1 MTVFFHC
8 FVGFLFLLLSLDA
21 LPTKP
26 LPLIST
32 ESDPDAFIEGYVNV
46 INGNYCES
54 TTDLLITGP
63 DPLILQRF
71 YSSMNGVDGSPN
83 GGWRILPQRFLV
95 VGKGFFAK
103 SYLIRQE
110 PFAWSLALTG
120 ECSGGILPYTG
131 WRNEKGWTQAPLK
144 IDAANKAIGIVNTYA
159 KEINGQTNHQSR
171 ILRTRGSTCEL
182 VLGDGTKRIYQQTTQ
197 LPSLLL
203 GEELTS
209 VMASQVWDP
218 EYFLLSQETLP
229 SGNHL
234 LFSYDGEG
242 HLISIEMKNRT
253 QTKTFSW
260 MHFTYNFQ
268 NLECRVMI
276 ETSDAKSLTY
286 HFSLD
291 NGAYNLVKVEGSHI
305 MPVSYK
311 YKEALVKKTLPEGS
325 FTEIEYENGK
335 AATLKTSHFL
345 SGKPDAIYSF
355 SYGQNTTDVFNAL
368 GIQTRYIYDTRFQ
381 LTAIERYDH
390 QGHLHRVERKFWGNT
405 QTEMGRLLAKTIEDG
420 HGRVCSYQSFLY
432 DKAGNIVEER
442 LYGNLTGQ
450 QDVSLKVS
458 PDGQLLNPDEKECH
472 IKSFEYSSD
481 GFNLLTKAGN
491 VKGCQT
497 LSIYKTNANLLIKKF
512 ILSEGV
518 IKKRT
523 FYTYNDDGVCIKT
536 IEDDVSKEEDDQI
549 FNDSITERHMT
560 EIQPKETLPGVGLPL
575 VIIEKALNLKRKQEV
590 LIKKS
595 VNTYDT
601 QSRLISCDT
610 YDARNQYAFT
620 EQKGT
625 EVSGEGQFTA
635 RYSYDLL
642 GRKISSTDRFGNSTL
657 FEYDAFDRLT
667 KIIYPEVFDENH
679 NVIRP
684 TMTYTYNLFG
694 HQLTFQDPKGFI
706 TTKSYNLRGDPSKII
721 YPDGS
726 SESFTYDTD
735 GRLHQSLDR
744 DQIMTVYEYD
754 YLGRTVYEETS
765 TVGEKGEISI
775 LKKHSYQYSGFRC
788 ISECEDKCVK
798 KYSYGA
804 AGRLT
809 SIIEYDNAKDSTD
822 PESRCTEMIYGAR
835 GRLYQKK
842 IWFGP
847 EDTDYRLECF
857 EYDRTGNLLKKQIKD
872 AEGRVLYAKGFS
884 YNLHNQCIEEYYLK
898 DNEKQSLK
906 KTSYDTEGEPTNL
919 ETRVIFDYTY
929 QNALGQNVLKKSLHG
944 PDGSTTEMEFDALG
958 RIHSIYKKDPAGE
971 LLSSQTILYDSS
983 GNKACN
989 IHDHIVDGN
998 RVDSQKNLWVYGPNH
1013 RLEEEVE
1020 AAGTP
1025 FEKRTRLHYDPT
1037 GKMVEK
1043 TIQGMGGSLLYSY
1056 DKSGR
1061 LCKIK
1066 AQDSKKDRCISN
1078 SYIYD
1083 EKGNIIAAY
1092 SSPKKHVMRTYDAFN
1107 QLIQEDIEDG
1117 EGSYSLKYAYDRC
1130 GRIKEI
1136 VLPDQSKIIFSYDA
1150 LCGRFVKRLSAQ
1162 DKVLYTHTYDHY
1174 DDDSSLDCDPQSCLV
1189 HHPRENFQLS
1199 NTLLCVLCDLC
1210 GKKNL
1215 PQGSLRKQNERKDE
1229 QGPQS
1234 RFEDNLL
1241 SQLIT
1246 LEKPDKTAITFS
1258 YDPFG
1263 RLLVQKHLNIKNK
1276 TKKTLSTSRYFYLG
1290 HQEIGSLT
1298 KNGEIET
1305 LKVPGLNGDQLSPT
1319 GIAFEL
1325 KGKTYLPVHDHSGH
1339 VIKLIDSQNRKTV
1352 ESYQYTAFGQETI
1365 YNAQG
1370 EVEECSQVGNPWR
1383 YAEKRTD
1390 QTTGLIFFDFC
1401 FYHPTTGKWMNQDPV
1416 LHMVLNPVLKLTLY
1430 ELGYK

>member
-1 MTVFFHC
+1 MTIFFHC
-8 FVGFLFLLLSLDA
+8 FVGFLLLSLSLVA
-21 LPTKP
+21 FPTKP

-32 ESDPDAFIEGYVNV
+32 ESDPDAFIEGCVNV

-71 YSSMNGVDGSPN
+71 YSSRNGVDGSQH

-103 SYLIRQE
+103 NCLIRQE
-110 PFAWSLALTG
+110 PFTWSLALTG
-120 ECSGGILPYTG
+120 ERSGGILPYTG

-144 IDAANKAIGIVNTYA
+144 IDATNKAIGIVNTYA
-159 KEINGQTNHQSR
+159 KEINGQTNHQNR

-182 VLGDGTKRIYQQTTQ
+182 LLGDGTKRIYQQTSQ
-197 LPSLLL
+197 LPSLLF
-203 GEELTS
+203 GEELTPM
-209 VMASQVWDP
+209 MASQLWDP

-286 HFSLD
+286 HFGQD
-291 NGAYNLVKVEGSHI
+291 NGIFKLIKVEGSHI
-305 MPVSYK
+305 IPVSYE

-325 FTEIEYENGK
+325 VTEIEYENGK
-335 AATLKTSHFL
+335 VATLKTPHPS
-345 SGKPDAIYSF
+345 SGQPDTIYSF
-355 SYGQNTTDVFNAL
+355 SYSQNTTDVFNAI
-368 GIQTRYIYDTRFQ
+368 GIRTQYIYDHRFQ
-381 LTAIERYDH
+381 LTAIERYDN
-390 QGHLHRVERKFWGNT
+390 QGNPCRIEKKFWGNT
-405 QTEMGRLLAKTIEDG
+405 RTEIGRLLAKTIEEG
-420 HGRVCSYQSFLY
+420 HGRICSYQSFHY

-458 PDGQLLNPDEKECH
+458 PEGQLLNPNETDCH
-472 IKSFEYSSD
+472 VKSFEYSSD

-497 LSIYKTNANLLIKKF
+497 LYIYKPNTNLLIKKF
-512 ILSEGV
+512 ILSEGA

-523 FYTYNDDGVCIKT
+523 FYTYNDDGICIKT
-536 IEDDVSKEEDDQI
+536 VDDDGSKEEDDQI
-549 FNDSITERHMT
+549 FDDSITERHIT

-575 VIIEKALNLKRKQEV
+575 VIIEKALNLKRQQEV

-595 VNTYDT
+595 VNTFDA
-601 QSRLISCDT
+601 QSRLVSCDI
-610 YDARNQYAFT
+610 YDARNQYVFT

-625 EVSGEGQFTA
+625 EVNGERQFA
-635 RYSYDLL
+635 VSYSYDLL
-642 GRKISSTDRFGNSTL
+642 GRKICSTDRFGNSTL

-667 KIIYPEVFDENH
+667 KVIYPEVLDENR
-679 NVIRP
+679 NIISP
-684 TMTYTYNLFG
+684 TLTYTYNLFG

-706 TTKSYNLRGDPSKII
+706 TTKFYNLRGDPSKII

-726 SESFTYDTD
+726 SETFTYDTE
-735 GRLHQSLDR
+735 GRLHQSIDR
-744 DQIMTVYEYD
+744 DRIVTIYEYD

-765 TVGEKGEISI
+765 TIDAQGKNSI
-775 LKKHSYQYSGFRC
+775 IKRRSYQYNGFRC
-788 ISECEDKCVK
+788 ISESEDKCVK
-798 KYSYGA
+798 KYGYGA

-809 SIIEYDNAKDSTD
+809 SIIEYDNAKGSTD
-822 PESRCTEMIYGAR
+822 PESRCTEIIYGAR
-835 GRLYQKK
+835 GRLCQKK
-842 IWFGP
+842 VWFGP

-857 EYDRTGNLLKKQIKD
+857 EYDRTDNLLKKQIKD
-872 AEGRVLYAKGFS
+872 AQGRVLQEKGFS
-884 YNLHNQCIEEYYLK
+884 YNVQN
-898 DNEKQSLK
+898 
-906 KTSYDTEGEPTNL
+906 P
-919 ETRVIFDYTY
+919 RVTFDYTY
-929 QNALGQNVLKKSLHG
+929 QNDLGQNVLKKSVVDTHG
-944 PDGSTTEMEFDALG
+944 GITEIEFDALK
-958 RIHSIYKKDPAGE
+958 RMHSICKKDPAGE
-971 LLSSQTILYDSS
+971 VLSFQTILYDSS
-983 GNKACN
+983 GNKACEIN
-989 IHDHIVDGN
+989 DHIVDGN
-998 RVDSQKNLWVYGPNH
+998 RVDSQNNLWVYGPNN

-1025 FEKRTRLHYDPT
+1025 LEKRIRFHYDPS
-1037 GKMVEK
+1037 GKLMEK
-1043 TIQGMGGSLLYSY
+1043 TIQGMSGSLLYTY
-1056 DKSGR
+1056 NKSGK

-1066 AQDSKKDRCISN
+1066 AQDSQKDRCISN

-1083 EKGNIIAAY
+1083 DNGNIIAAY

-1130 GRIKEI
+1130 GRIKKI
-1136 VLPDQSKIIFSYDA
+1136 VLPDQSKIIYAYDA

-1174 DDDSSLDCDPQSCLV
+1174 DDDPSFSYHPQS
-1189 HHPRENFQLS
+1189 
-1199 NTLLCVLCDLC
+1199 
-1210 GKKNL
+1210 NL
-1215 PQGSLRKQNERKDE
+1215 FTKAIDE
-1229 QGPQS
+1229 KET
-1234 RFEDNLL
+1234 RFENNLL

-1246 LEKPDKTAITFS
+1246 LEKPDKTAVTFS

-1305 LKVPGLNGDQLSPT
+1305 LKVPGLNGDRLAPAS
-1319 GIAFEL
+1319 IAFEL
-1325 KGKTYLPVHDHSGH
+1325 KGKTYLPVHDHFGH
-1339 VIKLIDSQNRKTV
+1339 VISLIDPQNHKTV
-1352 ESYQYTAFGQETI
+1352 ESYQYTAFGQEKI

-1370 EVEECSQVGNPWR
+1370 EVEECSLVANPWR
-1383 YAEKRTD
+1383 YAEKRND
-1390 QTTGLIFFDFC
+1390 QKTGLIFFDFC
-1401 FYHPTTGKWMNQDPV
+1401 FYHPTTRKWITQDSACAHV
-1416 LHMVLNPVLKLTLY
+1416 FKTASND
-1430 ELGYK
+1430 